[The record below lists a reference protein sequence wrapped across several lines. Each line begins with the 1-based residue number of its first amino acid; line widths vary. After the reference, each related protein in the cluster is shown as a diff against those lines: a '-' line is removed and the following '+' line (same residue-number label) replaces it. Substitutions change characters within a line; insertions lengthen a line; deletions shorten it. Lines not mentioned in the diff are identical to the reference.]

1 MIEKLPGSSGSAV
14 GYQFS
19 GDIDKADYATLVPE
33 LEALVAE
40 YGNIQLLCDLTD
52 FHWEKVDAWGA
63 DMRFGHEF
71 HTSISKMAMVG
82 GGHLVDV
89 LAKLAQPFYAQEVKA
104 FPDVDAAWEWLRSA
118 AA

>member
-1 MIEKLPGSSGSAV
+1 MIQKLPDSGGSAV

-19 GDIDKADYATLVPE
+19 GDIDKSDYATLVPE

-40 YGNIQLLCDLTD
+40 YGTIQLLCDLTN
-52 FHWEKVDAWGA
+52 FHWEKVGAWGA

-71 HTSISKMAMVG
+71 HTAITRMAMVG

-89 LAKLAQPFYAQEVKA
+89 VGQQALAVDAKKMRA
-104 FPDVDAAWEWLRSA
+104 FPDVELAWAWLRSVA
-118 AA
+118 T